1 MNGACEVLVGQC
13 DVEGGIELAGDVL
26 CPMSISPRGLRLYQ
40 SKTVEPFDLHCIKT
54 RKFIR
59 RVDRYRGVPLRTLL
73 DEAGLRSHSTT
84 DFKRAVFLAVAHDGH
99 SVTFSWHELFNSP
112 VGEEALVAYECG
124 GKPLSVEDGGP
135 VLVSRADAYPALRHV
150 NRLARI
156 VARIV
161 SA

>member
-1 MNGACEVLVGQC
+1 MNGARNVAVEQC
-13 DVEGGIELAGDVL
+13 DVEGGIDLVGDVL
-26 CPMSISPRGLRLYQ
+26 CPMSISPHGLRHYQ
-40 SKTVEPFDLHCIKT
+40 SKTLEPFDLHCVTT
-54 RKFIR
+54 RQFIR
-59 RVDRYRGVPLRTLL
+59 RVDRYRGVPLPTLL

-84 DFKRAVFLAVAHDGH
+84 DFQRAVVLAVAHDGH

-112 VGEEALVAYECG
+112 VGEQALVAYEYG

-135 VLVSRADAYPALRHV
+135 VLVSRADTYPALRHV

-161 SA
+161 RT